1 MSELTFSKVLTAND
15 VGETSAHQAG
25 IHIPKSMPELLSFLP
40 ELGEKALNPS
50 VWVMCRD
57 EYDEVWKFRYVYY
70 NNKLHSPS
78 GTRNEYRLTHMTKFL
93 KRNSSL
99 AGDSFVMTKNENN
112 DEYRIRVIPQI
123 LNPLKKAIKL
133 VGWNR
138 VY

>member
-1 MSELTFSKVLTAND
+1 
-15 VGETSAHQAG
+15 
-25 IHIPKSMPELLSFLP
+25 MPELLSFLP
-40 ELGEKALNPS
+40 ELGEKAYNPS

-57 EYDEVWKFRYVYY
+57 EYDEVWKFRYVFY

-112 DEYRIRVIPQI
+112 DEYRIRVVPQI

-133 VGWNR
+133 TGWNR